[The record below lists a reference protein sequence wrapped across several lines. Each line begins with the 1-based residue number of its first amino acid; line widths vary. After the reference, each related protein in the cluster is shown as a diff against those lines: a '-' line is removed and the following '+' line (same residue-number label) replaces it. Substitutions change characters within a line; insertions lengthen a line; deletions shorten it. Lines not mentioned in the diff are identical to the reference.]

1 MHWLERFVV
10 SIAFLALTS
19 SPNIAFAHGHD
30 SGFDTGGRML
40 EYCTAESA
48 SALRVKCRE
57 RLDGFLTGVKVTA
70 SLGDVR
76 VICLPGAITTEQA
89 SAIYVTYLQAHPER
103 QRAHWGPLLLDALN
117 DARYCPNE
125 NAGSK

>member
-1 MHWLERFVV
+1 MHWLAKLAV
-10 SIAFLALTS
+10 SIVFSVPAIF
-19 SPNIAFAHGHD
+19 PNLAFAHEHG
-30 SGFDTGGRML
+30 SRFDTGVQML
-40 EYCTAESA
+40 EYCTAEPD
-48 SALRVKCRE
+48 SALRAKCRE

-89 SAIYVTYLQAHPER
+89 STIYVTYLQAHPER

-117 DARYCPNE
+117 DARHCPNE
-125 NAGSK
+125 NVGSK